1 MKKLSKF
8 TAVAMTSATLITV
21 IVPTISS
28 RVSASTI
35 NSDTKSANSGNTQTF
50 VIPKRSIVP
59 ENTEVQQTLSENIAQ
74 SGTLTNENRVKTFE
88 ISNDALLRA
97 INKAYGNE
105 FSAELAKRHH
115 AGVTKVKN
123 YGNGNINVYL
133 SKSMLNKIRTEGY
146 SVAFGAVLSLISAAL
161 SVPSMGVAS
170 WAIAAVSKKLVG
182 AMLGQVSP
190 YKVGRVY
197 KICGWRYAGWRYQ

>member
-8 TAVAMTSATLITV
+8 TAVAMTSATLLTV

-28 RVSASTI
+28 SVSASTI

-123 YGNGNINVYL
+123 YGNGNI
-133 SKSMLNKIRTEGY
+133 R
-146 SVAFGAVLSLISAAL
+146 
-161 SVPSMGVAS
+161 VPA
-170 WAIAAVSKKLVG
+170 KLDSQFLVDDP
-182 AMLGQVSP
+182 AD
-190 YKVGRVY
+190 
-197 KICGWRYAGWRYQ
+197 

>member
-8 TAVAMTSATLITV
+8 TAVAMTSATLLTV

-28 RVSASTI
+28 SVSASTI

-197 KICGWRYAGWRYQ
+197 KIRGWRYQ

>member
-1 MKKLSKF
+1 
-8 TAVAMTSATLITV
+8 MTSATLITV

-146 SVAFGAVLSLISAAL
+146 SVAFCAVLSLISAAL

-197 KICGWRYAGWRYQ
+197 KIRGWRYQ

>member
-8 TAVAMTSATLITV
+8 TAVAMTSATLLTV

-28 RVSASTI
+28 SVSASTI

-50 VIPKRSIVP
+50 VIPKRSVVP
-59 ENTEVQQTLSENIAQ
+59 ENTKIQQTLSEDIAQ
-74 SGTLTNENRVKTFE
+74 SGTLTNENGVKTFE

-133 SKSMLNKIRTEGY
+133 SKSMLNKIRIEGY

-161 SVPSMGVAS
+161 GVPSMGVAS
-170 WAIAAVSKKLVG
+170 WAITTVSKKLVG

-197 KICGWRYAGWRYQ
+197 KIRGWRYAGWRYQ

>member
-8 TAVAMTSATLITV
+8 TAVAMTSATLLTV

-28 RVSASTI
+28 SVSASTI

-197 KICGWRYAGWRYQ
+197 KIRGWRYAGWRYQ

>member
-8 TAVAMTSATLITV
+8 TAVAMASATLLTV
-21 IVPTISS
+21 VAPTISS
-28 RVSASTI
+28 SVSASTI

-50 VIPKRSIVP
+50 VIPKRSVVP
-59 ENTEVQQTLSENIAQ
+59 ENTKIQQTLSEDIAQ
-74 SGTLTNENRVKTFE
+74 SGTLTNENGVKTFE

-133 SKSMLNKIRTEGY
+133 SKSMLNKIRIEGY

-161 SVPSMGVAS
+161 GVPSMGVAS
-170 WAIAAVSKKLVG
+170 WAITAVSKKLVG

-190 YKVGRVY
+190 YKVCRVY
-197 KICGWRYAGWRYQ
+197 KVRGWRYAGWRYQ

>member
-1 MKKLSKF
+1 
-8 TAVAMTSATLITV
+8 MTSATLITV

-146 SVAFGAVLSLISAAL
+146 SVAFCAVLSLISAAL

>member
-8 TAVAMTSATLITV
+8 TAIAMASATLLTV
-21 IVPTISS
+21 VAPTISS
-28 RVSASTI
+28 SVNASTV
-35 NSDTKSANSGNTQTF
+35 NSDTKSANSGDTQTF
-50 VIPKRSIVP
+50 LIP
-59 ENTEVQQTLSENIAQ
+59 ENTETQQTISKDIAQ
-74 SGTLTNENRVKTFE
+74 SGTFTNENGVKTFE

-105 FSAELAKRHH
+105 FSAELSKRHH
-115 AGVTKVKN
+115 AGVTKVRN
-123 YGNGNINVYL
+123 YGHGNINVYL

-161 SVPSMGVAS
+161 DVPSMGVAS
-170 WAIAAVSKKLVG
+170 WAIATVSKKLVG
-182 AMLGQVSP
+182 AMLEQVSP

-197 KICGWRYAGWRYQ
+197 KIRGWRYAGWRYQ

>member
-8 TAVAMTSATLITV
+8 TAIAMASATLLTV
-21 IVPTISS
+21 VAPTISS
-28 RVSASTI
+28 SVNASTV
-35 NSDTKSANSGNTQTF
+35 NSDTKSANSGDTQTF
-50 VIPKRSIVP
+50 LIP
-59 ENTEVQQTLSENIAQ
+59 ENTETQQTISKDIAQ
-74 SGTLTNENRVKTFE
+74 SGTFTNENGVKTFE

-105 FSAELAKRHH
+105 FSAELSKRHH
-115 AGVTKVKN
+115 AGVTKVRN
-123 YGNGNINVYL
+123 YGHGNINVYL

-161 SVPSMGVAS
+161 DVPSMGVAS
-170 WAIAAVSKKLVG
+170 WAIATVSKKLVG
-182 AMLGQVSP
+182 TMLEQVSP

-197 KICGWRYAGWRYQ
+197 KIRGWRYAGWRYQ